1 MKRIW
6 VAGLLAMLTLSALA
20 CGSSAS
26 ANENSTSMSQSN
38 SASQSQTESG
48 TSDTKSESKLSGA
61 SSESTAES
69 SVQAESTSEI
79 SSSSKEEKK
88 QEVTLSNSQELTED
102 YTSMSGINVEK
113 GAYIAVVAKG
123 LDSSYWDMV
132 EKGAKAAIKELN
144 TTLGYTGK
152 DKIRMTFEGPGDNSD
167 VDTQINTIDAVL
179 ADNPTVLCISAIDMQ
194 SCNAQLETAHENG
207 IPVVVIDSGV
217 QNDLVASACATNNYA
232 AGQLAA
238 KKLCE
243 AVQDS
248 GEVAVMAHQQTSQSS
263 MDRVSGFMDEITK
276 NHPNV
281 TIVETSYENKD
292 SSVEEMI
299 ESILEK
305 HENLAG
311 YFCTNETVS
320 VKTMQALDSAKNT
333 RVKVVGFDAGT
344 DQIKAVTEGSE
355 YGIVCQNPY
364 GIGYASMVSAVRLA
378 AKLPVDT
385 YISSGFQWID
395 QSNVDLEENQVYL
408 YE

>member
-167 VDTQINTIDAVL
+167 VDTQIKYD
-179 ADNPTVLCISAIDMQ
+179 
-194 SCNAQLETAHENG
+194 
-207 IPVVVIDSGV
+207 
-217 QNDLVASACATNNYA
+217 
-232 AGQLAA
+232 
-238 KKLCE
+238 
-243 AVQDS
+243 
-248 GEVAVMAHQQTSQSS
+248 
-263 MDRVSGFMDEITK
+263 
-276 NHPNV
+276 
-281 TIVETSYENKD
+281 
-292 SSVEEMI
+292 
-299 ESILEK
+299 
-305 HENLAG
+305 
-311 YFCTNETVS
+311 
-320 VKTMQALDSAKNT
+320 
-333 RVKVVGFDAGT
+333 
-344 DQIKAVTEGSE
+344 
-355 YGIVCQNPY
+355 
-364 GIGYASMVSAVRLA
+364 
-378 AKLPVDT
+378 
-385 YISSGFQWID
+385 
-395 QSNVDLEENQVYL
+395 
-408 YE
+408 